1 MVLVQN
7 WLFFH
12 FFVLG
17 NIGQENVFYDIL
29 KRKNA
34 FLAYRKKNFKKLKI
48 CNFSKGVSPWFWSN
62 IGHFSTLFFRQYRPG
77 KCGL

>member
-12 FFVLG
+12 VFILG

-29 KRKNA
+29 EWENA
-34 FLAYRKKNFKKLKI
+34 FVGYKDENFKKSKTWE
-48 CNFSKGVSPWFWSN
+48 FSKGVSPWFWSK
-62 IGHFSTLFFRQYRPG
+62 IGHFSIFSF
-77 KCGL
+77 